1 MKKKFLIALS
11 MLVCM
16 SAFSLVLTAC
26 GGNDDDPIK
35 DITMTQEF
43 VVKGEIT
50 SQSGN
55 YANGEAGLNDPN
67 TKEFALYKA
76 IYDEV
81 KEIIKPQVW
90 TISFKASEKSEKIK
104 EQNNI
109 AEQKFSAMF
118 NALKAVQ
125 TKLNNVNKD
134 EYKCNFDITIQMVA
148 TGEGDIRKGEMTLK
162 YQGNE

>member
-1 MKKKFLIALS
+1 

-16 SAFSLVLTAC
+16 SAFSLALTAC

-43 VVKGEIT
+43 VVRGEIT
-50 SQSGN
+50 SQDGN
-55 YANGEAGLNDPN
+55 YINGEAGPNDPN
-67 TKEFALYKA
+67 TKEFAFYRT
-76 IYDEV
+76 IYAEV

-90 TISFKASEKSEKIK
+90 EISFNASDKSQKIK
-104 EQNNI
+104 EQNDI
-109 AEQKFSAMF
+109 AEQKFSTMV

-125 TKLNNVNKD
+125 TKLNNANKD
-134 EYKCNFDITIQMVA
+134 EYKCHFNITINMVA
-148 TGEGDIRKGEMTLK
+148 TGDKEIRAGQMTLK